1 MLAAPP
7 ALPANPR
14 VLAVPFSE
22 IARKLG
28 RPVVKNMVALGALQA
43 ATALLPPE
51 SFLSSLRQLLK
62 DKPSALPI
70 NEAAFAAGERAVDG
84 QPALT

>member
-1 MLAAPP
+1 M
-7 ALPANPR
+7 
-14 VLAVPFSE
+14 PFSE
-22 IARKLG
+22 IARNLG

-43 ATALLPPE
+43 ATGLLPPE

-70 NEAAFAAGERAVDG
+70 NEAAFAAGERAVNA
-84 QPALT
+84 QPTLT